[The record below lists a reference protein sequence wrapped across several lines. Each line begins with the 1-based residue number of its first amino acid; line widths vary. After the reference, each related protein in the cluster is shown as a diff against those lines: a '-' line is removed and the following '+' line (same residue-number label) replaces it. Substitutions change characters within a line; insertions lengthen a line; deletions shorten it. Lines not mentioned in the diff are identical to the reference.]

1 MALILTELELF
12 KDVTSGTTDA
22 TQFVIPASGIF
33 KILCIEGEAAFDMNS
48 AVEVWFDGAL
58 VWFTKGSSSMERPK
72 EFTGDGVK
80 KVELKLDATDLVS
93 GSVYLGGYV
102 KIEQVTV

>member
-1 MALILTELELF
+1 MAVIFTELELY
-12 KDVTSGTTDA
+12 KDITAGTTDSS
-22 TQFVIPASGIF
+22 QFVVPAAGVF
-33 KILCIEGEAAFDMNS
+33 NILCIEGQAAFDMNS
-48 AVEVWFDGAL
+48 AVEVWFGGAL

-72 EFTGDGVK
+72 EFVGDGVK
-80 KVELKLDATDLVS
+80 KVELRLDAADLVS

>member
-12 KDVTSGTTDA
+12 KDVTYGTTDA

-33 KILCIEGEAAFDMNS
+33 KILCIEGEAAFDINC
-48 AVEVWFDGAL
+48 AVEVKFDGNL
-58 VWFTKGSSSMERPK
+58 IWMTKGSSRMDRPK

-80 KVELKLDATDLVS
+80 KVELVLDATDLPS
-93 GSVYLGGYV
+93 GSAYLGGYV
-102 KIEQVTV
+102 KIEQVV

>member
-12 KDVTSGTTDA
+12 KDTAAGTTDA
-22 TQFVIPASGIF
+22 TQFVIPASGVF
-33 KILCIEGEAAFDMNS
+33 KILCIEGEAAFNVNC
-48 AVEVWFDGAL
+48 AVEVKFDGNII
-58 VWFTKGSSSMERPK
+58 WMTKGSSRMDRPK

-80 KVELKLDATDLVS
+80 KVELVLDATDLIT

-102 KIEQVTV
+102 KIEQVV